1 MANVLQDPLE
11 RPSAILADFD
21 TENPLVTF
29 RPDDVAF
36 TYGSKWKQ
44 RYFTRNGDDLFVFP
58 AQWDV
63 RNREWRRYHPK
74 PGADWWA
81 DFYPDDQMQRPTG
94 PLCDGCHS
102 VNYDIETKMPTE
114 WNVGCEACHGP
125 GERRLAEQER
135 DHAQHQMDC
144 VEAQFAEAVAKVQ
157 SEATLRR
164 SAEIELERVEAVKG
178 DACRLVEQ
186 ERDRVQHESQRQLG
200 NVEAQLA
207 EVVAK
212 VQKEAMLRRSAEIE
226 LERVQGVQADARR
239 LAEQERDRVQHES
252 RHQLDRVKA
261 QLAEAVGKAQSEA
274 VSRRAAE
281 IELERVQQ
289 EGSRRV
295 AEMKSRLDRLMADL
309 SKATQETTT
318 TTVKRAPR
326 SRKSKTAPKPAA
338 AAKKTRSATKTVAR
352 KPKTAKRSV
361 GPRTTATATK
371 TPAARRR

>member
-1 MANVLQDPLE
+1 MAALDDASAE
-11 RPSAILADFD
+11 R
-21 TENPLVTF
+21 
-29 RPDDVAF
+29 
-36 TYGSKWKQ
+36 
-44 RYFTRNGDDLFVFP
+44 
-58 AQWDV
+58 
-63 RNREWRRYHPK
+63 
-74 PGADWWA
+74 
-81 DFYPDDQMQRPTG
+81 
-94 PLCDGCHS
+94 
-102 VNYDIETKMPTE
+102 
-114 WNVGCEACHGP
+114 EA
-125 GERRLAEQER
+125 RRLAEQER